1 MRGVGI
7 GSRVKTDAPSK
18 KLQCVPELGSCHARV
33 MPGRIELIRGDIT
46 SRTVDAIV
54 NAANSSLL
62 GGGGVDGAIH
72 RAAGPELVAECR
84 GLRGCLTGQAK
95 ITGGYRL
102 PARHVIHTVGPVWQ
116 GGGHGEA
123 AQLASC
129 YRSSL
134 ALAERE
140 GLRSLAFPAIS
151 CGVYGYPIE
160 RACAVALEEV
170 RRHLTGGS
178 CVDRIE
184 LVCFAEDVFA
194 CYRALLGGSGEDVGG
209 APVTPSAG
217 GSASE
222 GPLTLREQLVGCIV
236 GLVVGD
242 ALGVPAE
249 FKSRRQLDRTPVTT
263 MTGFGTHQQPVGT
276 WSDDSS
282 LALATAESLLD
293 GYVPRDMMRRFH
305 AWWTTGYMTPHGEVF
320 DIGNATRAALARFA
334 EGLPQEAWGGREERD
349 NGNGSLMRI
358 APLSCALHHL
368 DTATIVAR
376 SVEVS
381 ALTHAHPR
389 STMCC
394 AYFSLLLRGLFAGQG
409 LDEAMQAAAGE
420 LRGFLQP
427 EEGQALARVLDG
439 TVLAAAREQ
448 IAGSGYVLHCLE
460 ASLWAAER
468 GRGFRESVLLAV
480 NLGDDTDTTAAV
492 TGAIC
497 GAMYGLRGI
506 PEDWLAVVVRG
517 DMVRALAERLAA
529 KILAE
534 SAGTGG

>member
-1 MRGVGI
+1 
-7 GSRVKTDAPSK
+7 
-18 KLQCVPELGSCHARV
+18 

-54 NAANSSLL
+54 NAAHSSLL

-84 GLRGCLTGQAK
+84 GLQGCPTGQAK
-95 ITGGYRL
+95 LTRAYRL
-102 PARHVIHTVGPVWQ
+102 PARHVIHTVGPVWR
-116 GGGHGEA
+116 GGGDEEA
-123 AQLASC
+123 ALLASC

-151 CGVYGYPIE
+151 CGVHGYPIE

-170 RRHLTGGS
+170 RRHLASGS
-178 CVDRIE
+178 SVDRVE
-184 LVCFAEDVFA
+184 LVCFGEDVFA
-194 CYRALLGGSGEDVGG
+194 CYRALLGGTGEDVG
-209 APVTPSAG
+209 APRAVGSAG
-217 GSASE
+217 TAPYE
-222 GPLTLREQLVGCIV
+222 GPLTLRERLVGCLL

-263 MTGFGTHQQPVGT
+263 MTGFGTHGQPAGT

-293 GYVPRDMMRRFH
+293 GYAPRVMMRHFH
-305 AWWTTGYMTPHGEVF
+305 GWLRKGYMTPHGVVF
-320 DIGNATRAALARFA
+320 DVGNATRAAIDRFA

-358 APLSCALHHL
+358 APLSCAVHPL

-394 AYFSLLLRGLFAGQG
+394 AYFSLVLRGVLAGQD
-409 LDEAMQAAAGE
+409 LEEAMPAAAGA
-420 LRGFLQP
+420 LRGSLHP
-427 EEGQALARVLDG
+427 EEAQLLGRVLDG
-439 TVLAAAREQ
+439 TVLAADREQ
-448 IAGSGYVLHCLE
+448 IAGSGYVVHCLE
-460 ASLWAAER
+460 ASLWAAGR
-468 GRGFRESVLLAV
+468 GQGFRESVLLAV
-480 NLGDDTDTTAAV
+480 NLGDDTDTTGAV

-506 PEDWLAVVVRG
+506 PEEWLAAVVRG
-517 DMVRALAERLAA
+517 DMVREIAERLAT

-534 SAGTGG
+534 AAGARG

>member
-1 MRGVGI
+1 MA
-7 GSRVKTDAPSK
+7 SAACDARP
-18 KLQCVPELGSCHARV
+18 

-46 SRTVDAIV
+46 GRTVDAIV

-84 GLRGCLTGQAK
+84 ALHGCPTGQAK
-95 ITGGYRL
+95 MTRGHRL
-102 PARHVIHTVGPVWQ
+102 AARHVIHTVGPVWR

-123 AQLASC
+123 ELLASC

-151 CGVYGYPIE
+151 CGVYGYPPE
-160 RACAVALEEV
+160 RACAIALAEL
-170 RRHLTGGS
+170 RRHLAGGS
-178 CVDRIE
+178 SVERIE
-184 LVCFAEDVFA
+184 LVCFGDDVFA
-194 CYRALLGGSGEDVGG
+194 CYHALLGGIREVVVAETGETGE
-209 APVTPSAG
+209 A
-217 GSASE
+217 
-222 GPLTLREQLVGCIV
+222 PLTLRERLVGCLL

-249 FKSRRQLDRTPVTT
+249 FKSRPQLDRTPVTG
-263 MTGFGTHQQPVGT
+263 MTGFGTHAQPPGT

-293 GYVPRDMMRRFH
+293 GYAPRDMMRRFH
-305 AWWTTGYMTPHGEVF
+305 AWLTTGYMTAHGEVF
-320 DIGNATRAALARFA
+320 DVGNATRAALARFA
-334 EGLPQEAWGGREERD
+334 QGLPQEAWGGREEHD

-358 APLSCALHHL
+358 APLGCAVHGLEA
-368 DTATIVAR
+368 ATIVAR

-394 AYFSLLLRGLFAGQG
+394 AYLSLLLRGLLAGQG
-409 LDEAMQAAAGE
+409 QGEAMRAAAGDLQGS
-420 LRGFLQP
+420 LRP
-427 EEGQALARVLDG
+427 EEAQPLARVLDG
-439 TVLAAAREQ
+439 SVLAAPREA
-448 IAGSGYVLHCLE
+448 ISGSGYVLHCLE
-460 ASLWAAER
+460 ASLWAAGR

-497 GAMYGLRGI
+497 GAMYGARGI
-506 PEDWLAVVVRG
+506 PAAWLATLVRG
-517 DMVRALAERLAA
+517 EMVRELAERLAT
-529 KILAE
+529 KILSEA
-534 SAGTGG
+534 AGDGG

>member
-1 MRGVGI
+1 M
-7 GSRVKTDAPSK
+7 A
-18 KLQCVPELGSCHARV
+18 
-33 MPGRIELIRGDIT
+33 GRIELIRGDIT
-46 SRTVDAIV
+46 SRAVDAIV

-72 RAAGPELVAECR
+72 RAAGPELLAECR
-84 GLRGCLTGQAK
+84 GLHGCPPGQAK
-95 ITGGYRL
+95 LTLGYRL
-102 PARHVIHTVGPVWQ
+102 PARHVIHTVGPVWR

-123 AQLASC
+123 ALLASC

-134 ALAERE
+134 ALAERH
-140 GLRSLAFPAIS
+140 GLRSVAFPAIS
-151 CGVYGYPIE
+151 CGVYGYPID
-160 RACAVALEEV
+160 RACALAVAEI
-170 RRHLTGGS
+170 RGHLAS
-178 CVDRIE
+178 SSSVDRIE
-184 LVCFAEDVFA
+184 LVCFGEDVFA
-194 CYRALLGGSGEDVGG
+194 CYQELLGGTREDVGE
-209 APVTPSAG
+209 ALVS
-217 GSASE
+217 SASSANPTHQARPALADDD
-222 GPLTLREQLVGCIV
+222 GPLTLREQLVGCLV

-249 FKSRRQLDRTPVTT
+249 FKPRRQLDQAPVTR
-263 MTGFGTHQQPVGT
+263 MTGFGTHGQPPGT

-293 GYVPRDMMRRFH
+293 GYAPHDMMRRFH
-305 AWWTTGYMTPHGEVF
+305 AWRTTGYMTAHGEVF
-320 DIGNATRAALARFA
+320 DIGNATRVAIDRYGQ
-334 EGLPQEAWGGREERD
+334 GLPQEAWGGREERD

-358 APLSCALHHL
+358 APLSCAVHQL

-394 AYFSLLLRGLFAGQG
+394 AYFSLLMRGLLAGEG
-409 LDEAMQAAAGE
+409 LDEAMLAAAGE
-420 LRGFLQP
+420 LRGFLRP
-427 EEGQALARVLDG
+427 EEAQLLGRVLDG
-439 TVLAAAREQ
+439 TVLAAPREQ

-468 GRGFRESVLLAV
+468 GRGYRESVLLAV

-506 PEDWLAVVVRG
+506 PEEWLATLVRG
-517 DMVRALAERLAA
+517 DMVRELAEQFATKILEDPSGRLA
-529 KILAE
+529 
-534 SAGTGG
+534 

>member
-1 MRGVGI
+1 
-7 GSRVKTDAPSK
+7 
-18 KLQCVPELGSCHARV
+18 

-72 RAAGPELVAECR
+72 RAAGPELAAECR
-84 GLRGCLTGQAK
+84 GLHGCPTGQAK
-95 ITGGYRL
+95 ITRGYRL
-102 PARHVIHTVGPVWQ
+102 AARHVIHTVGPVWQ

-123 AQLASC
+123 ALLASC
-129 YRSSL
+129 YRHSL

-160 RACAVALEEV
+160 RACAVALAEV
-170 RRHLTGGS
+170 RRHLAQGS
-178 CVDRIE
+178 SVDRVE

-194 CYRALLGGSGEDVGG
+194 CYRTLLGGAGEDVGAARATG
-209 APVTPSAG
+209 SAG
-217 GSASE
+217 AVASE
-222 GPLTLREQLVGCIV
+222 GPLTLREQLVGCLV

-249 FKSRRQLDRTPVTT
+249 FKTRRQLDRSPVTT
-263 MTGFGTHQQPVGT
+263 MTGFGTHMQPPGT

-282 LALATAESLLD
+282 LALATAESLLE
-293 GYVPRDMMRRFH
+293 GYAPRDMMRRFH
-305 AWWTTGYMTPHGEVF
+305 AWLTTAYMTAHGEVF
-320 DIGNATRAALARFA
+320 DVGNATRAAIARFA
-334 EGLPQEAWGGREERD
+334 EGLPQEAWGGRDDRD

-358 APLSCALHHL
+358 APLSCALHRG

-394 AYFSLLLRGLFAGQG
+394 AYFSLLLRGLLGGQA
-409 LDEAMQAAAGE
+409 LEEAMQAAAGE
-420 LRGFLQP
+420 LRGFLPP
-427 EEGQALARVLDG
+427 EEAPVLARVLDG
-439 TVLAAAREQ
+439 TALTADRAQ
-448 IAGSGYVLHCLE
+448 IAGSGYVVHCLE

-506 PEDWLAVVVRG
+506 PEDWLAAVVRG
-517 DMVRALAERLAA
+517 DMVRELAERLAS
-529 KILAE
+529 KILGE
-534 SAGTGG
+534 PMSRG

>member
-1 MRGVGI
+1 
-7 GSRVKTDAPSK
+7 
-18 KLQCVPELGSCHARV
+18 

-84 GLRGCLTGQAK
+84 GLRGCPTGQAK
-95 ITGGYRL
+95 ITRGYRL
-102 PARHVIHTVGPVWQ
+102 TARHVIHTVGPVWQ

-123 AQLASC
+123 ALLASC
-129 YRSSL
+129 YRNSL
-134 ALAERE
+134 TLAERE

-160 RACAVALEEV
+160 RACVVALAEI
-170 RRHLTGGS
+170 RRHLASGS
-178 CVDRIE
+178 SVDRIE
-184 LVCFAEDVFA
+184 LVCFGEDVFG
-194 CYRALLGGSGEDVGG
+194 CYRALLGGTGEDVGG
-209 APVTPSAG
+209 VAVVGSVGAVAG
-217 GSASE
+217 D
-222 GPLTLREQLVGCIV
+222 GPLTLREQIVGCLL

-263 MTGFGTHQQPVGT
+263 MTGFGTHKQPAGT

-282 LALATAESLLD
+282 LALATAESLLE
-293 GYVPRDMMRRFH
+293 GYAPRDMMRRFH
-305 AWWTTGYMTPHGEVF
+305 AWLTTGYMTPHGEVF

-334 EGLPQEAWGGREERD
+334 DGLAQEAWGGREERD

-358 APLSCALHHL
+358 AALSCAVHAL
-368 DTATIVAR
+368 DAATIVAR

-394 AYFSLLLRGLFAGQG
+394 AYFSLLLRGLLAGQG
-409 LDEAMQAAAGE
+409 LDEAMQAAAGD
-420 LRGFLQP
+420 LREFLGP
-427 EEGQALARVLDG
+427 EEMQVLARVLDG
-439 TVLAAAREQ
+439 TVFAAGRDQ
-448 IAGSGYVLHCLE
+448 VAGSGYVVHCLE

-480 NLGDDTDTTAAV
+480 NLGDDTDTTGAV

-506 PEDWLAVVVRG
+506 PEEWLAAVVRG
-517 DMVRALAERLAA
+517 DMVRELAEKLAT

-534 SAGTGG
+534 SNRG

>member
-1 MRGVGI
+1 
-7 GSRVKTDAPSK
+7 
-18 KLQCVPELGSCHARV
+18 

-46 SRTVDAIV
+46 SRAVDAIV

-72 RAAGPELVAECR
+72 RAAGPELMAECR
-84 GLRGCLTGQAK
+84 GLQGCPTGQAK
-95 ITGGYRL
+95 ITRAYRL
-102 PARHVIHTVGPVWQ
+102 AARHVIHTVGPVWR
-116 GGGHGEA
+116 GGGHGEPA
-123 AQLASC
+123 LLASC

-160 RACAVALEEV
+160 RACAVAVAEI
-170 RRHLTGGS
+170 RRHLASGS
-178 CVDRIE
+178 SVERVE
-184 LVCFAEDVFA
+184 LVCFGEDVFA
-194 CYRALLGGSGEDVGG
+194 CYQALLGGIGEEVG
-209 APVTPSAG
+209 AATASAG
-217 GSASE
+217 GPAAPGE
-222 GPLTLREQLVGCIV
+222 GPLTLREQLVGCVV

-249 FKSRRQLDRTPVTT
+249 FKSRRQLERTPVTT
-263 MTGFGTHQQPVGT
+263 MTGFGTHAQPPGT

-282 LALATAESLLD
+282 LALATAESLLA
-293 GYVPRDMMRRFH
+293 GFAPRDMMRRFH
-305 AWWTTGYMTPHGEVF
+305 AWLTTGYMTAHGEVF
-320 DIGNATRAALARFA
+320 DVGNATRAAVARFA
-334 EGLPQEAWGGREERD
+334 QGLPQEAWGGQEEHD

-358 APLSCALHHL
+358 APLSCAVHHL

-381 ALTHAHPR
+381 AVTHAHPR

-394 AYFSLLLRGLFAGQG
+394 AYFSLLLRGLLNGQG
-409 LDEAMQAAAGE
+409 LDDAMQAAAGE
-420 LRGFLQP
+420 LRGFVRP
-427 EEGQALARVLDG
+427 EEAQLLARVLDG
-439 TVLAAAREQ
+439 AVLRAPRDE

-468 GRGFRESVLLAV
+468 GRGYRESVLLAV

-506 PEDWLAVVVRG
+506 PAEWLATLVRG
-517 DMVRALAERLAA
+517 DMVRELAEQLAE

-534 SAGTGG
+534 APGRPR